1 MVLSWNLPFPKKE
14 QGIVKFSPIDLGLGN
29 IIFLKL
35 VLEHKIYNYS
45 SPDDCSTLKILYTI
59 FLHISS

>member
-1 MVLSWNLPFPKKE
+1 M
-14 QGIVKFSPIDLGLGN
+14 KFSPIDLGLGN

-45 SPDDCSTLKILYTI
+45 SPDDCSTLKILYTN